1 MDKKLASS
9 REKLIKDT
17 ENQTAKEREAIKKA
31 EEKHEREL
39 KKQEDKYKREVA
51 RLEARKE
58 TLSATRRI
66 LPLTSRL
73 AMTALLP

>member
-39 KKQEDKYKREVA
+39 KKQEEKYKREVA

-58 TLSATRRI
+58 KEP
-66 LPLTSRL
+66 LPVKQLDRNVSST
-73 AMTALLP
+73 PNP